1 MRFPQ
6 LLCSLYAL
14 LCLTL
19 YSSPSHAADKPN
31 ILLIVADDVLTQGV
45 G

>member
-6 LLCSLYAL
+6 LLCSLCAL
-14 LCLTL
+14 LCLML
-19 YSSPSHAADKPN
+19 NCSPSQGADKPN
-31 ILLIVADDVLTQGV
+31 ILLIVADDLLTQGA

>member
-14 LCLTL
+14 LCLML
-19 YSSPSHAADKPN
+19 NCSPSRAADKPN